1 MRTPSPFS
9 ITPIVPSAF
18 GVFVHL
24 KKGRRFLIFSVRSAY
39 QHHIVLLLSRPIPS
53 MNTTESSESK
63 DEQYSVST
71 EGSIGTASA
80 AEPIKKTRLFS
91 LACPPRPIA
100 GPAVIR
106 SGSTQVNFTPSS
118 FPSSQNLV
126 TSNSSFELYQPS
138 RRLRREAYEER
149 ALADPYY
156 SPPSTFIPPESPNDM
171 KVQDQTTL
179 AAFSSEAQVRQ
190 PYLLIT
196 YNTNK

>member
-1 MRTPSPFS
+1 M
-9 ITPIVPSAF
+9 
-18 GVFVHL
+18 
-24 KKGRRFLIFSVRSAY
+24 
-39 QHHIVLLLSRPIPS
+39 LLLSRPIPS
-53 MNTTESSESK
+53 MNKTEFLESK

-91 LACPPRPIA
+91 LAGSPRPIA
-100 GPAVIR
+100 GPAVVR

-118 FPSSQNLV
+118 FPSSQNLD
-126 TSNSSFELYQPS
+126 TSNCSFESYQPS

-149 ALADPYY
+149 VLADPYY

-171 KVQDQTTL
+171 KIQDQPTL
-179 AAFSSEAQVRQ
+179 AGFSSEAQVRQ

>member
-1 MRTPSPFS
+1 M
-9 ITPIVPSAF
+9 
-18 GVFVHL
+18 
-24 KKGRRFLIFSVRSAY
+24 
-39 QHHIVLLLSRPIPS
+39 LLLSRPIPS
-53 MNTTESSESK
+53 MNTMESLESK

-91 LACPPRPIA
+91 LAGSPRPIA

-106 SGSTQVNFTPSS
+106 SGSTQVNFTPS
-118 FPSSQNLV
+118 PSSQYLD
-126 TSNSSFELYQPS
+126 TSKSSSESYHPS
-138 RRLRREAYEER
+138 RRLRREAYEEGV
-149 ALADPYY
+149 LADPYY

-171 KVQDQTTL
+171 RIQDQTTF

-190 PYLLIT
+190 PCLLIT